1 MGLGRSGRDQRR
13 RGKEDRPRGPT
24 PQDFD
29 DLEKRLLDRGLD
41 KPAIDLLLDGKE
53 PNPPLTDE
61 QACKNGIVYLDAL
74 KSLPDLQRLR
84 LYALALEVMAHQ

>member
-1 MGLGRSGRDQRR
+1 MTG
-13 RGKEDRPRGPT
+13 EAPT

-29 DLEKRLLDRGLD
+29 DLEKRLLDKGLD

-61 QACKNGIVYLDAL
+61 QASHDGIVYLEAMQ
-74 KSLPDLQRLR
+74 SLPDLRR
-84 LYALALEVMAHQ
+84 PGSMRSRWK